1 MTAAETARI
10 ADAARER
17 GRRERRQQGIPPHVT
32 APGLTA
38 RLVSLL
44 RRSDRD
50 ALAEAESAVEE
61 ARRYAEEAR
70 LSLQAAVADG
80 PVVSAVADELRSLRE
95 AVERGR
101 SVGASVRPATGG

>member
-1 MTAAETARI
+1 
-10 ADAARER
+10 
-17 GRRERRQQGIPPHVT
+17 
-32 APGLTA
+32 
-38 RLVSLL
+38 VSLL

-50 ALAEAESAVEE
+50 ALAEAEADVEE
-61 ARRYAEEAR
+61 ARRYAEEVR

-101 SVGASVRPATGG
+101 AA